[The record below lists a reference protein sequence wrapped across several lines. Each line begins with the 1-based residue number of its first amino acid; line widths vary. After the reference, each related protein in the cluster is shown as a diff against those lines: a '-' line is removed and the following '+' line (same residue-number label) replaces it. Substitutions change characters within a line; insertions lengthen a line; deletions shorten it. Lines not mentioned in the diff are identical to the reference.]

1 MLTPMKNTITKTTI
15 IIGLLISLT
24 SCSNSKGKTIAK
36 IDEASG
42 VGYCKD
48 TKTFIIANDEGTYY
62 EIDKK
67 GKTIHKEKL
76 GKYDLEGV
84 VCEDDRLLFAVEDK
98 GILIVDR
105 KTKSKKEITLN
116 TSYNGKKVKI
126 FNKKSGIEGIAKDG
140 NLVYLSKQ
148 SKKEKE
154 SFIVVVKLEPYP
166 SRIVDI
172 LQHNIKDTAGLTI
185 YKDDLYMVSDK
196 EDLLIK
202 YDIENRK
209 IIEKIKLEEGAWEG
223 IDFDNKGNIYLAD
236 DDGRVVKFKKKELGL

>member
-1 MLTPMKNTITKTTI
+1 MKNSKIKVISI
-15 IIGLLISLT
+15 IIGILIIT
-24 SCSNSKGKTIAK
+24 SCSDSKGKVISK

-172 LQHNIKDTAGLTI
+172 IRHNIVDTAGLTI
-185 YKDDLYMVSDK
+185 YKDNLYMVSDK
-196 EDLLIK
+196 KDLLLE
-202 YDIENRK
+202 YDLKEKK
-209 IIEKIKLEEGAWEG
+209 IIKKIKLEEGAWEG

>member
-15 IIGLLISLT
+15 IIGLLIGLT
-24 SCSNSKGKTIAK
+24 SCSNSKGKVISK

-172 LQHNIKDTAGLTI
+172 IRHNIVDTAGLTI
-185 YKDDLYMVSDK
+185 YKDNLYMVSDK
-196 EDLLIK
+196 KDLLLE
-202 YDIENRK
+202 YDLKEKK
-209 IIEKIKLEEGAWEG
+209 IIKKIKLEEGAWEG